1 MRAHTNARAPAARLD
16 LESRGRLNRALCA
29 QQGGEQGGCY
39 SEPSY
44 WSSAALLHGLPPWSP
59 PSATA
64 QRCDAIE
71 FKQRNHQTTPT
82 CPPIQLPAEQPRI
95 WLHRSQGPGGLAL
108 QYLCLVAHAE
118 TSLDDRHVQ
127 GSQLNQRLQRH
138 FPHGRL
144 SRAVW
149 AMSALELYTVV
160 CFRKEWS

>member
-1 MRAHTNARAPAARLD
+1 MHGDEPPETTAAWQWPRSDYGDPDSLFSQP
-16 LESRGRLNRALCA
+16 LGLTGRHA
-29 QQGGEQGGCY
+29 E
-39 SEPSY
+39 
-44 WSSAALLHGLPPWSP
+44 AAEAYMH
-59 PSATA
+59 AYA
-64 QRCDAIE
+64 
-71 FKQRNHQTTPT
+71 PT

-149 AMSALELYTVV
+149 
-160 CFRKEWS
+160 WP